1 MKIGSVSPLPRLEP
15 LEDVSAEGVD
25 SSADAGDARLSYAH
39 QAKRDAQE
47 IRHVRKNY
55 MPWVDEYAP
64 WRGED
69 ARVVIQATFERLAI
83 LEEDFKRA
91 GQPLEIAGVTPTV
104 LYFRKF
110 VINPAIDDAQ
120 LVAMSKV
127 QPQQLATP
135 PEKRKEVVEEFPDY
149 AQQPSHRLAVALLS
163 AICDIPYSQLSALC
177 PDMGFSGTAGTRL
190 WRPGE
195 GIFEQL
201 MPDFVAT
208 TEEFELANVLHDTT
222 DSLEQ
227 AGIEGTNEDVWGV
240 DGAAGSACLSVIRA
254 LFENPAE

>member
-1 MKIGSVSPLPRLEP
+1 MQEFSGEES
-15 LEDVSAEGVD
+15 VD
-25 SSADAGDARLSYAH
+25 STDARLAYAN
-39 QAKRDAQE
+39 QARRDAQE
-47 IRHVRKNY
+47 VRHVRKNY
-55 MPWVDEYAP
+55 MTWVDDYAP

-83 LEEDFKRA
+83 LEEDFRAA

-110 VINPAIDDAQ
+110 VINPAIDDDQ

-127 QPQQLATP
+127 TPDRLATP
-135 PEKRKEVVEEFPDY
+135 PDKRRRVVEKFPDY

-163 AICDIPYSQLSALC
+163 AICDIPYSELSQLC
-177 PDMGFSGTAGTRL
+177 PDLGFSGTAGTRL

-240 DGAAGSACLSVIRA
+240 DGAAGSACWSVIRA